1 MQQNDARFLELLR
14 RWQSG
19 DFNRAD
25 ERELNALVAT
35 DDFRREAMEGFMSA
49 PETAHKERLAHLHR
63 RLRERAGRSAGG
75 RVIALPQVL
84 AAAAA
89 LAVLLVAIMF
99 FPKWNTSGKGETIAQ
114 TKAENERLASEP
126 DAPPVLE
133 APISEDIAAALPSAK
148 PAPSISGPSERAHR
162 DRAAA
167 HSDAGAVAD
176 AAAAKE
182 TQELSEEALQP
193 SHTAAPPPVTNMPA
207 TRSESVNKANPSL
220 GNDSPSGGAAPGRVV
235 DTPKLKKSEAPVP
248 AARAD
253 DETWHETDKKPN
265 MDAEKKAAATQLPR
279 ESEPAGGWEAFR
291 EYLRQNARLTAEA
304 RNNNVSGTVLVE
316 FSINANGEPQG
327 FVVRRSL
334 GYGCDQEAVRLIK
347 NWEWVRG
354 ERPTVQVEIPFVR

>member
-49 PETAHKERLAHLHR
+49 SETAHEERLAHLQL
-63 RLRERAGRSAGG
+63 RLHERAGRSTGG
-75 RVIALPQVL
+75 QVIALPQVL

-89 LAVLLVAIMF
+89 LIILLVAIIF
-99 FPKWNTSGKGETIAQ
+99 FPKWNTNGKGETIAQ
-114 TKAENERLASEP
+114 TKAENERPASES
-126 DAPPVLE
+126 DALVLE
-133 APISEDIAAALPSAK
+133 APSGEDIAATLPSAK
-148 PAPSISGPSERAHR
+148 PAPSISGPSERAYR

-167 HSDAGAVAD
+167 PSGAGAVVAD
-176 AAAAKE
+176 AAVAKE

-193 SHTAAPPPVTNMPA
+193 SPMAAPPPVTNIPA

-220 GNDSPSGGAAPGRVV
+220 GNDSPSGGAAPGRVM
-235 DTPKLKKSEAPVP
+235 DTPKLKKSEAPAP

-253 DETWHETDKKPN
+253 DKTWHETDKKPD

-304 RNNNVSGTVLVE
+304 RNNNVSGAVLVE
-316 FSINANGEPQG
+316 FSVNANGEPQG